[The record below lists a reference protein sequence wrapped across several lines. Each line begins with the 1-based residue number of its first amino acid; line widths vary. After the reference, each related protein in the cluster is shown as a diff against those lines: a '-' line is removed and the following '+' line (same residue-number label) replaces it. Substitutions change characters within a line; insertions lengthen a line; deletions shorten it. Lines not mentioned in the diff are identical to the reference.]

1 MTFPLKENLIY
12 FEGLAKRQHRIYD
25 DACDFGVKID
35 EETKNEARR
44 QLVEMIKFFG
54 AKITRWGDPDQS
66 HGSNTKLF
74 IPIESDGFCS
84 YGGQLVD
91 ISYNYDATRRIT
103 FLSIGGGYAT
113 MPLSEAAVNYNCKI
127 AA

>member
-35 EETKNEARR
+35 DATKLEARR

-54 AKITRWGDPDQS
+54 AKITRWGDREHS
-66 HGSNTKLF
+66 HGSNTKIF
-74 IPIESDGFCS
+74 IPIERDGHGF
-84 YGGQLVD
+84 GGQLVD

-113 MPLSEAAVNYNCKI
+113 MTLPEAAVNYNCKI